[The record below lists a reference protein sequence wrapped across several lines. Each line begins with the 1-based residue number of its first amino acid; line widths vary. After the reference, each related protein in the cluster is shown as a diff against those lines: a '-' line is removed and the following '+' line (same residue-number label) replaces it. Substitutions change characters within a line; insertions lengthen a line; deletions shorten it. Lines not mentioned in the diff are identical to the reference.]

1 MIVRALLPFAL
12 ALMVAT
18 GAPAHADDAA
28 PSVPLDPALPPPPA
42 EVRLER
48 AKPMREKYPTLRFLR
63 ENRDFIRGR
72 YDRLRERPVERAGDA
87 TAIDPRFLTY
97 RELLAG
103 LDRGADS
110 LARAEDERGRHDLF
124 ASVTELGSLE
134 TELDQMEETL
144 DAQRGRLAVLEK
156 DFTAHPATEML
167 VVLSGLPPGTDLA
180 SVTLELEDGG
190 AVTLPLGDAERAAL
204 RAGGMVE
211 VLHVFVEPR
220 AQSVRVAV
228 AGAAWPAGDSGW
240 LPLEPARDRLNVVRL
255 DLSGLGPATGI
266 TGIRAAT
273 WVHDAPSLSIDG

>member
-1 MIVRALLPFAL
+1 MRAALPGFLLLLL
-12 ALMVAT
+12 AASPVC
-18 GAPAHADDAA
+18 ADDAA
-28 PSVPLDPALPPPPA
+28 PSTATADPALPAVPA

-48 AKPMREKYPTLRFLR
+48 AKPMREKYPTLRFLH

-72 YDRLRERPVERAGDA
+72 YDRLREKPVERRGEAA
-87 TAIDPRFLTY
+87 AIDPRFLTY
-97 RELLAG
+97 RELLAT

-110 LARAEDERGRHDLF
+110 LARAEDERGRHTLF

-134 TELDQMEETL
+134 TELDQIERAL

-167 VVLSGLPPGTDLA
+167 VVLSGLPAGTDLA

-190 AVTLPLGDAERAAL
+190 AVTLPLGAAEQEAL

-211 VLHVFVEPR
+211 VLHAFVEPR
-220 AQSVRVAV
+220 AQNVRVAV
-228 AGAAWPAGDSGW
+228 GGTAWPAGDSGW
-240 LPLEPARDRLNVVRL
+240 LPIEPARDRLNLVRL

-266 TGIRAAT
+266 TGIHAAT
-273 WVHDAPSLSIDG
+273 WVHDATSLSIDG

>member
-1 MIVRALLPFAL
+1 MRTALSFGLLLVLAASPVRADEPA
-12 ALMVAT
+12 
-18 GAPAHADDAA
+18 APAT
-28 PSVPLDPALPPPPA
+28 DPALPAMPA

-48 AKPMREKYPTLRFLR
+48 AKPMRDKYPTLRFLH

-72 YDRLRERPVERAGDA
+72 YDRLREQPVAKKGEA

-97 RELLAG
+97 RELLAT

-110 LARAEDERGRHDLF
+110 LARAEDERARHTLF
-124 ASVTELGSLE
+124 ASVTELSSLE
-134 TELDQMEETL
+134 SELDQIERTL

-167 VVLSGLPPGTDLA
+167 VVLSGLPSGTDLA

-190 AVTLPLGDAERAAL
+190 AVTLPLGPAEQEAL

-211 VLHVFVEPR
+211 VFHAFVEPR
-220 AQSVRVAV
+220 AQNVRVAV
-228 AGAAWPAGDSGW
+228 GGAAWPAGDSGW
-240 LPLEPARDRLNVVRL
+240 LPIEPARDRLNLVRL

-266 TGIRAAT
+266 TGIHAAT
-273 WVHDAPSLSIDG
+273 WVHDGASLSIDG

>member
-1 MIVRALLPFAL
+1 MRAALTSGLLLVLAAAPVRADDVPAPL
-12 ALMVAT
+12 A
-18 GAPAHADDAA
+18 
-28 PSVPLDPALPPPPA
+28 DPALPAVPA

-48 AKPMREKYPTLRFLR
+48 AKPMREKYPTLRFLH

-72 YDRLRERPVERAGDA
+72 YDRLREKPVERKGDA

-97 RELLAG
+97 RELLAN

-110 LARAEDERGRHDLF
+110 LARAEDERSRHTLF

-134 TELDQMEETL
+134 SELDQIERAL

-156 DFTAHPATEML
+156 DFTAHPATEVL
-167 VVLSGLPPGTDLA
+167 VVLSGLPAGADLA
-180 SVTLELEDGG
+180 SLTLELEDGG
-190 AVTLPLGDAERAAL
+190 AVTLPLGPAEQEAL

-211 VLHVFVEPR
+211 VLHAFVEPR
-220 AQSVRVAV
+220 AQNVRVAV
-228 AGAAWPAGDSGW
+228 GGAAWPAGDSGW
-240 LPLEPARDRLNVVRL
+240 LPIEPARDRLNLVRL

-273 WVHDAPSLSIDG
+273 WVHDAASLSIDG